1 MTDAAQ
7 SLQEQA
13 YHALLQRIIYSEYR
27 PGMKLVLK
35 EVSEDLEMGRTP
47 IRESLVRLGQQDIVY
62 TVPQSGTFVSK
73 IDMNAAEQARFMREQ
88 LERTVAVECCV
99 RAGKAD
105 LALLAADIEEQERF
119 AEEGQ
124 KRAFFDADNLFH
136 QHLFEIADR
145 ALLWG
150 WLDASSINLLRY
162 RWLRVL
168 VGELSWDHIIAQH
181 RTLYRAIEQRR
192 PDEVEYLIAS
202 HLHLMLEERG
212 AVMQAFPD
220 CFA

>member
-119 AEEGQ
+119 SGAGSMR
-124 KRAFFDADNLFH
+124 RASTCSGTAGC
-136 QHLFEIADR
+136 AC
-145 ALLWG
+145 W
-150 WLDASSINLLRY
+150 WASSPGTTSSRSTAPCTAPSSSEGPT
-162 RWLRVL
+162 RSSTSSR
-168 VGELSWDHIIAQH
+168 
-181 RTLYRAIEQRR
+181 RTSTSCSRSAAR
-192 PDEVEYLIAS
+192 
-202 HLHLMLEERG
+202 
-212 AVMQAFPD
+212 
-220 CFA
+220 